1 MSQLLAL
8 QHRLAT
14 WCRSEPLVAR
24 AWIFGSR
31 ARGKAKDG
39 SDIDIAI
46 ELDLSAAAGG
56 DESGGLATWMFET
69 HTWETELSALFSLE
83 VDLEQY
89 IAGQTPTI
97 AAALEASSVMAY
109 QKS

>member
-1 MSQLLAL
+1 
-8 QHRLAT
+8 
-14 WCRSEPLVAR
+14 
-24 AWIFGSR
+24 
-31 ARGKAKDG
+31 
-39 SDIDIAI
+39 
-46 ELDLSAAAGG
+46 
-56 DESGGLATWMFET
+56 MFET